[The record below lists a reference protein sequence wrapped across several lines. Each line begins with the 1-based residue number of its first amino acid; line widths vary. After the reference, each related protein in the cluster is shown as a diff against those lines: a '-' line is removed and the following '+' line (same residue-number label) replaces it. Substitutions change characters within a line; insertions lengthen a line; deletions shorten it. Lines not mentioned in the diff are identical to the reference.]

1 MAPRA
6 FRALALTRRARVSA
20 CERALSPIFTQT
32 RGIAQSYLA
41 KVDAAKEDWAKR
53 AEDIEAGRKQ
63 HVWDTFT
70 ERGFLKD
77 VAG

>member
-1 MAPRA
+1 M
-6 FRALALTRRARVSA
+6 SA
-20 CERALSPIFTQT
+20 CERALSPIFIQT

-41 KVDAAKEDWAKR
+41 KVEAAKEDWAKR
-53 AEDIEAGRKQ
+53 AEDIEAGRKE

-77 VAG
+77 VAGYVPTTAHPPVASL